1 MTAKEYLSEAI
12 RLKRLIKKTESQ
24 IEDIK
29 EMATSVGAIRYD
41 KDNIQNSPNNDA
53 MANYMIRL
61 EAAESRARDLI
72 IEYLE
77 AYMTIE
83 QQIRKIMPGI
93 YADVLYLRYIDG
105 KNLDQIAEELNYSAD
120 WIRHV
125 HGYALRTFDQQ
136 FLKHDTQKHI
146 KTCYDATVEE

>member
-41 KDNIQNSPNNDA
+41 KDNIQNSPKNDA

-61 EAAESRARDLI
+61 EAAESWARDLI

-125 HGYALRTFDQQ
+125 HGYALRAFDQR

-146 KTCYDATVEE
+146 KTCYGATVEE